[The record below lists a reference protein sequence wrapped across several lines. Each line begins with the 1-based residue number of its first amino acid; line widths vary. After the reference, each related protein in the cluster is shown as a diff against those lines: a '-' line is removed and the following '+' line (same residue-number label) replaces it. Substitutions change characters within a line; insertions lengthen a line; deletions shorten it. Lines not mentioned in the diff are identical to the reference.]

1 MHCQVDTNH
10 WRRPT
15 FWKYLAIRVCLDIL
29 RASSLMLFEGALI
42 ITIKEQV
49 TIEMFWNIM
58 LHAWEYKQKTE
69 SLYNLALT
77 YYRRVETM
85 DYKNFLV
92 RLGRSYLD
100 LLQDCS
106 LM

>member
-1 MHCQVDTNH
+1 M
-10 WRRPT
+10 
-15 FWKYLAIRVCLDIL
+15 
-29 RASSLMLFEGALI
+29 
-42 ITIKEQV
+42 
-49 TIEMFWNIM
+49 M
-58 LHAWEYKQKTE
+58 LHAWEKQKTE

-92 RLGRSYLD
+92 RLGRLYLD
-100 LLQDCS
+100 LLQVCS

>member
-1 MHCQVDTNH
+1 
-10 WRRPT
+10 
-15 FWKYLAIRVCLDIL
+15 
-29 RASSLMLFEGALI
+29 MLFEGALI
-42 ITIKEQV
+42 VTIKEQV
-49 TIEMFWNIM
+49 KIDISIFIINDFGIS
-58 LHAWEYKQKTE
+58 LYKQKTE

-77 YYRRVETM
+77 DYRRVETM